1 LVVSGKCLLFPSD
14 ENLQTRGLTP
24 VMDKKEMSRIGKQPV
39 LVPTG
44 VECKVNGLKF
54 DVKGPKGQLSR
65 QLHPNMKIEL
75 KDNTVTVTRPTDSRL
90 DRSLHG
96 LTRTLINNMVVGV
109 STGYSKQLNIVGVG
123 YKVALKGK
131 DLELNLGHSH
141 AINYPAPK
149 GIEFEVDGKK
159 NTIIVKGVNKEV
171 VGQTAAEIRGFRPP
185 EPYKGKGVM
194 YSTERVVRKA
204 GKAAVGKGA

>member
-1 LVVSGKCLLFPSD
+1 
-14 ENLQTRGLTP
+14 
-24 VMDKKEMSRIGKQPV
+24 MSRIGKQPV
-39 LVPTG
+39 PVPSG
-44 VECKVNGLKF
+44 VDCKINGNKV
-54 DVKGPKGQLSR
+54 DVKGPKGQLCR
-65 QLHPNMKIEL
+65 EMHPNMKIEL
-75 KDNTVTVTRPTDSRL
+75 KGSEILVTRPSDGRL

-96 LTRTLINNMVVGV
+96 LTRTLINNMVLGV
-109 STGYSKQLNIVGVG
+109 SQGYSKQLNVVGVG

-141 AINYPAPK
+141 AISYPAPK

-159 NTIIVKGVNKEV
+159 NTVIVKGINKEV

-194 YSTERVVRKA
+194 YANERIIRKA
-204 GKAAVGKGA
+204 GKAAVGKGS